1 MNLYV
6 IEREGVKQVG
16 LATAILRPDE
26 VFVIADSETE
36 AEILSEAF
44 VLGTL
49 EPKFNFYKGLE
60 IYGLK
65 Q

>member
-1 MNLYV
+1 MNLYL
-6 IEREGVKQVG
+6 IQSEGVRQVG
-16 LATAILRPDE
+16 LATAILRPEE
-26 VFVIADSETE
+26 VFVIADNATE